1 MIKRNQVEIGTSW
14 ENFIEILQSGGN
26 WVIIEKSSKYREI
39 WSGNHREIK

>member
-14 ENFIEILQSGGN
+14 ENLIEILQSGGN
-26 WVIIEKSSKYREI
+26 WVIIEKLSKNREI